1 MQQFN
6 LYVENFSDISDDVLF
21 LEVGK
26 TVKEFPFCGE
36 NMVMQLLK
44 QRRFHGF
51 LYIEMWWAT
60 SMV

>member
-26 TVKEFPFCGE
+26 TVKEFPF
-36 NMVMQLLK
+36 VVK
-44 QRRFHGF
+44 T
-51 LYIEMWWAT
+51 W
-60 SMV
+60 